1 MYKVTHIVLG
11 APDPDAVFPEPHP
24 NDAVIGVDRGAIE
37 CYKRDI
43 PLTLAL
49 GDFDSISIEE
59 KENIK
64 AFSKQTNEFP
74 ADKDDT
80 DTELALE
87 LALTD
92 YPSENIILYNW
103 LGGRADHLMS
113 ILHLI
118 YQPRFEK
125 IIEKIIFKNEKNH
138 VQFFMPGNHEIKADD
153 SMSYISFIGMTPI
166 EKLTLKNLKYPLEN
180 ASYAHPVSLVSNE
193 MLGSE
198 CQFSF
203 EKGLLGVIQSR
214 D

>member
-1 MYKVTHIVLG
+1 MYNVTHIVLG
-11 APDPDAVFPEPHP
+11 APDPDAVFPNPQP
-24 NDAVIGVDRGAIE
+24 NDAVIGVDSGAIE
-37 CYKRDI
+37 CYKRAI

-49 GDFDSISIEE
+49 GDFDSITIEE
-59 KENIK
+59 KERIK
-64 AFSKQTNEFP
+64 AFSKETNEFP

-87 LALTD
+87 LAMTD
-92 YPSENIILYNW
+92 YPSETIILYNW

-118 YQPRFEK
+118 YQPRFQTITEK
-125 IIEKIIFKNEKNH
+125 ICFKNGKNIFH
-138 VQFFMPGNHEIKADD
+138 FFKPGNHEIKADD
-153 SMSYISFIGMTPI
+153 SMTYISFIGMKPI

-193 MLGSE
+193 ILGSE
-198 CQFSF
+198 CQVSF
-203 EKGLLGVIQSR
+203 DKGLLGVIQSR